1 MNKILNRNSNGY
13 SKELRKLEARSK
25 QKRLSIEE
33 HRKILGYRFLLGL
46 LQDYVYWQESV

>member
-1 MNKILNRNSNGY
+1 MKKIFTCNSNGDT
-13 SKELRKLEARSK
+13 KELRKLEARSK